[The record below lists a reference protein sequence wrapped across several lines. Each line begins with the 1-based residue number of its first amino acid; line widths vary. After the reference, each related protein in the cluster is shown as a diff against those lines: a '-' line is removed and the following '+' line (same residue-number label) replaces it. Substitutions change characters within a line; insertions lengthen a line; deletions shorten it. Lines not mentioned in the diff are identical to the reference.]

1 MQLEESEHKAA
12 LERIL
17 ASPELATSPRMAQ
30 LLRYLVE
37 ETLAGHGPRLKETVI
52 GVDVFTRE
60 PGYDPKIDP
69 VVRVEVRR
77 LRGKLLEYYDG
88 SGKAD
93 PVRIDLPK
101 GSYQAA
107 FSSSAPVAP
116 EPAPEPAPPPP
127 PPAWRLWLLAA
138 ALLALTAVAVFQ
150 FSRRPEPI
158 GAPRLITGHQ
168 EFSRTPVFSADGQA
182 LLFSRDGNGAWS
194 HIYRQKVNGRESVAV
209 TSGDVKDYEPAWA
222 ASGAIAFLREK
233 PGGRYGLQYIA
244 TDGGAPREVAEVGI
258 RSTLNFL
265 PDGSALLVSD
275 KEPGAGPARLVLIA
289 LADGRKTPLT
299 NPENGWQG
307 DQQARLQPGGS
318 WVAFVR
324 AKEASVQDVWR
335 VPVTGGPAAPI
346 TTEKRLIAGLDW
358 AEDGSHLLVA
368 MSRGEE
374 PRSLWRVHPDHGI
387 LGRVA
392 EVGIGLLAPAV
403 ARKGSRLAY
412 TTRLSDTNLWRA
424 DIGGASRALTT
435 SIQMD
440 TGPQISP
447 DGKSIAFRSN
457 RSGFD
462 ELWVSASDGTGLHK
476 VTAMNGPTT
485 GSARW
490 SPDGTRLLLD
500 SRPDGN
506 GDIFVVPVQGG
517 TPQPLT
523 RDKSNEVLPSWS
535 PDGAHVY
542 FTSDRS
548 GAWEVF
554 RIPADG
560 GTAEQITHTGA
571 SAGFVSP
578 DGKYLYYV
586 KRSGAGGVWRL
597 PLQGTATE
605 EQMAPLPTNLWGQWA
620 LGPKGL
626 YYAVFG
632 APGERAIRRR
642 DLATGAIR
650 DVVKLDRLP
659 VQFDSGMS
667 IAPDESWLCWSQLD
681 AAGSDIYL
689 VENFR

>member
-1 MQLEESEHKAA
+1 MITRAN
-12 LERIL
+12 
-17 ASPELATSPRMAQ
+17 
-30 LLRYLVE
+30 LV
-37 ETLAGHGPRLKETVI
+37 H
-52 GVDVFTRE
+52 
-60 PGYDPKIDP
+60 
-69 VVRVEVRR
+69 
-77 LRGKLLEYYDG
+77 
-88 SGKAD
+88 
-93 PVRIDLPK
+93 
-101 GSYQAA
+101 
-107 FSSSAPVAP
+107 
-116 EPAPEPAPPPP
+116 
-127 PPAWRLWLLAA
+127 
-138 ALLALTAVAVFQ
+138 
-150 FSRRPEPI
+150 
-158 GAPRLITGHQ
+158 
-168 EFSRTPVFSADGQA
+168 
-182 LLFSRDGNGAWS
+182 
-194 HIYRQKVNGRESVAV
+194 
-209 TSGDVKDYEPAWA
+209 
-222 ASGAIAFLREK
+222 
-233 PGGRYGLQYIA
+233 
-244 TDGGAPREVAEVGI
+244 
-258 RSTLNFL
+258 
-265 PDGSALLVSD
+265 
-275 KEPGAGPARLVLIA
+275 GPARLVRIA
-289 LADGRKTPLT
+289 LPDGRKTPLT

-335 VPVTGGPAAPI
+335 VPVTGGAASPI

-374 PRSLWRVHPDHGI
+374 PRSLWRVHPDRGI

-403 ARKGSRLAY
+403 ARKGNRLAY
-412 TTRLSDTNLWRA
+412 TTRLSDTNIWRA
-424 DIGGASRALTT
+424 DFNGASRALTT

-447 DGKSIAFRSN
+447 DGKWIAFRSN

-462 ELWVSASDGTGLHK
+462 ELWVSASDGTALRK

-517 TPQPLT
+517 APQPLT

-535 PDGAHVY
+535 PDGANVY
-542 FTSDRS
+542 FTSDRTGS
-548 GAWEVF
+548 WEVF
-554 RIPADG
+554 RIPA
-560 GTAEQITHTGA
+560 
-571 SAGFVSP
+571 AGFVSP

-597 PLQGTATE
+597 PLHGTATE
-605 EQMAPLPTNLWGQWA
+605 EQMAPLPPNLWGQWA
-620 LGPKGL
+620 LGAKGL

-632 APGERAIRRR
+632 APGERVIRRR

-667 IAPDESWLCWSQLD
+667 IAPDETWLCWSQLD